1 MKLQTLTFR
10 SMAAH
15 EGVATQP
22 NRSTMRTRCW
32 CLHSF
37 KVSAE
42 ICTPKPLTTLLVPS
56 LHCPCV
62 SFSALNSHFIE
73 NSTEG
78 IRIQATLV
86 PTTTV
91 LAWYFG
97 IEYEHSAAGTTA
109 ASVTWKISTIGA
121 TPLLIR
127 TLTLLRSVVQ
137 LACGWKRF
145 ADGATLANNSLLCLI
160 Q

>member
-1 MKLQTLTFR
+1 MKLQTRTFR
-10 SMAAH
+10 LVAAH
-15 EGVATQP
+15 AAGAMQP
-22 NRSTMRTRCW
+22 NRSTMLTRCW

-56 LHCPCV
+56 LRCLCE
-62 SFSALNSHFIE
+62 SFSALNLHFTE

-97 IEYEHSAAGTTA
+97 IEYEHIAAGTTA
-109 ASVTWKISTIGA
+109 ASVIWKISTFGA
-121 TPLLIR
+121 TPLPIR

-137 LACGWKRF
+137 SACGWKRF
-145 ADGATLANNSLLCLI
+145 ADGATLANNLLLCLI